1 MVWGAVIVAVITFA
15 VGIATIVLVAGTVRE
30 RAQDELF
37 RQAEVTAGFLEDEL
51 GDITL
56 DRDDTLVRQISAA
69 RARIAVVMERAR
81 VVGGHDV
88 IEAGLILSNR
98 VVPLFGDQQLLTHI
112 PAAGERE
119 VVRTEV
125 DGVRMVATVRRIGLD
140 GGAEIV
146 VAIGRS
152 EPVLPV
158 QFVSRALLLAITVG
172 TVTLIVFAA
181 WFTGATRRRLA
192 GLEDASR
199 RIAGGDLSA
208 RAPVDGD
215 DEITAVSVA
224 FNDMAEQLETARARE
239 RAFLMAVGHDLRTPL
254 TTIRGYAEALDEG
267 AVDSADMERVASV
280 LHAQTDRLSRL
291 VEDLTLL
298 ARLEARE
305 FSLRPEPVDLAAHVK
320 EIVESYR
327 ERAGGVHVRLS
338 FTATPVGPVIVDPDR
353 LSQICGNL
361 LDNALRYTPDGGSV
375 AERVESTG
383 GSVRLSVADSGPG
396 IDPDDLPRVFDR
408 LYVAER
414 YRPVRPEGSGL
425 GLSIVKELVDAM
437 EGGGGS
443 GQRARRGN
451 DGHRGSADRTMTA
464 WAREGV
470 ASGPRV
476 PRCRHSRSA
485 GPPPRSLWRGGCNR

>member
-1 MVWGAVIVAVITFA
+1 MQRKIVWGAVLVAVITFA

-51 GDITL
+51 GDIAL
-56 DRDDTLVRQISAA
+56 DGGDALVRRIGAV
-69 RARIAVVMERAR
+69 RPRIAIVMERAR

-88 IEAGLILSNR
+88 IEAELILPNR
-98 VVPLFGDQQLLTHI
+98 VVPLVGDQQLLNQI
-112 PAAGERE
+112 PTTAGEKE
-119 VVRTEV
+119 VVRADV
-125 DGVRMVATVRRIGLD
+125 DGARMVATVRRIALD
-140 GGAEIV
+140 GGAAIA

-158 QFVSRALLLAITVG
+158 QFVSRALVLAIAVG
-172 TVTLIVFAA
+172 TATLIAFAV
-181 WFTGATRRRLA
+181 WFTGVTRRRLA
-192 GLEDASR
+192 GLEGASR
-199 RIAGGDLSA
+199 RIADGDLGA

-224 FNDMAEQLETARARE
+224 FNDMAGELEAVRERE

-267 AVDSADMERVASV
+267 AVDAADMERVASV
-280 LHAQTDRLSRL
+280 LHVQTDRLSRL

-305 FSLRPEPVDLAAHVK
+305 FSLRPEPVDVGAHVK

-327 ERAGGVHVRLS
+327 ERADRVFVRLS
-338 FTATPVGPVIVDPDR
+338 FTAAPVGLVTVDPDR

-361 LDNALRYTPDGGSV
+361 LNNALRYTPDGGAV
-375 AERVESTG
+375 AVRVESAG
-383 GSVRLSVADSGPG
+383 ESVRLSVADSGPG
-396 IDPDDLPRVFDR
+396 IDPGDLPRVFDR

-414 YRPVRPEGSGL
+414 YRPIRPEGSGL

-437 EGGGGS
+437 GGGVAVDSRLG
-443 GQRARRGN
+443 RGTTVTV
-451 DGHRGSADRTMTA
+451 DLP
-464 WAREGV
+464 
-470 ASGPRV
+470 ASR
-476 PRCRHSRSA
+476 
-485 GPPPRSLWRGGCNR
+485 